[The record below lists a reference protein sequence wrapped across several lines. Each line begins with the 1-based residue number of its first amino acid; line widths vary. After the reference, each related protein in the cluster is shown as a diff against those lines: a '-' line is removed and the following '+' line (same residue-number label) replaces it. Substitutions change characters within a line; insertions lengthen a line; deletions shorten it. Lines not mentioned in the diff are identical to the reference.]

1 MKNIISFITKN
12 KFVVISSCIIMII
25 VLLLIP
31 ALTVQNKYLVVG
43 EYKDGYMQN
52 VDEHNFDDVY
62 NGDYPNVRVFE
73 KKSLNNKE
81 LKSLSEDLIPSV
93 WGSFNSSGDKII
105 VVKSD
110 DINASKI
117 TYEPLKINNYTDQ
130 VVYDSLYQLE
140 FHASLE
146 YYETS
151 SVSSSSSSSVG
162 FRNKSNNL
170 QLVNG
175 ESDRDRSFMNKIVI
189 NKSIIR
195 ITINPLMM
203 VDEELLN
210 DQSIT
215 FVNFD

>member
-12 KFVVISSCIIMII
+12 KFVVLSSCIIMII

-31 ALTVQNKYLVVG
+31 ALTVQNKYIVAG
-43 EYKDGYMQN
+43 EYNDGYMQY
-52 VDEHNFDDVY
+52 VDENNFDDVY
-62 NGDYPNVRVFE
+62 NGDYPNVRIFE

-81 LKSLSEDLIPSV
+81 LESLSEDLIPSV
-93 WGSFNSSGDKII
+93 QGNYNSSCAKII

-130 VVYDSLYQLE
+130 VVYDSLYQFE
-140 FHASLE
+140 FRASLE

-151 SVSSSSSSSVG
+151 SGTVTRRSIG

-175 ESDRDRSFMNKIVI
+175 ESDIYESFI

-210 DQSIT
+210 FQSIT

>member
-81 LKSLSEDLIPSV
+81 LKSLSGSLIPSV
-93 WGSFNSSGDKII
+93 WGNFNTSGDKYII
-105 VVKSD
+105 VKSD

-117 TYEPLKINNYTDQ
+117 TYEPIKINNYTDQ

-151 SVSSSSSSSVG
+151 SGTGIRRSIG

-175 ESDRDRSFMNKIVI
+175 ESDRDQSFMNKIVI

>member
-12 KFVVISSCIIMII
+12 KFVVLSSCIIMII

-31 ALTVQNKYLVVG
+31 ALTVQNKYFVAG
-43 EYKDGYMQN
+43 AFKDGYIQY
-52 VDEHNFDDVY
+52 VYEDNFDDVY

-81 LKSLSEDLIPSV
+81 LKTLSEDLIPSV

-140 FHASLE
+140 FRASLE

-151 SVSSSSSSSVG
+151 SGCYTSSSVG

-175 ESDRDRSFMNKIVI
+175 ESEIYESFI